1 MSASNDVARRARALA
16 RRAEPM
22 TLEPIVSLDEAPS
35 LRPDGELVEER
46 LLAMA
51 ALCRAAWL
59 ASGRAMPDGGRAH
72 RADMP
77 GEVFTID
84 HDPTRQPT

>member
-1 MSASNDVARRARALA
+1 VTASYEIARRARALA

-22 TLEPIVSLDEAPS
+22 TVEPIVSLDEAPS
-35 LRPDGELVEER
+35 LRPDGELPEER
-46 LLAMA
+46 LQAMA

-59 ASGRAMPDGGRAH
+59 ASGRAMPEGGRAH

-84 HDPTRQPT
+84 HDQTRQPT